1 MTKIAEKSK
10 QEYGDL
16 LKEKDHLQDME
27 QLEMTIVSIQ
37 TPYPSIVRIQG
48 KSTHYNQSF
57 GKLPIWQFG

>member
-27 QLEMTIVSIQ
+27 Q
-37 TPYPSIVRIQG
+37 
-48 KSTHYNQSF
+48 
-57 GKLPIWQFG
+57 

>member
-48 KSTHYNQSF
+48 KINTLQPE
-57 GKLPIWQFG
+57 L